1 MSKQIKMDDSIFE
14 KYTDEQIADIVIDWR
29 SKKEIELDEQMK
41 AVISLMSVTSYSLYD
56 STRDEIIETVKLL
69 RDFLHNNEVE
79 MEIR

>member
-41 AVISLMSVTSYSLYD
+41 AVINLMSFTSCSFNN
-56 STRDEIIETVKLL
+56 STKDELIETVKLL
-69 RDFLHNNEVE
+69 RDFLHNNEVY

>member
-29 SKKEIELDEQMK
+29 SKREIELEEQMK
-41 AVISLMSVTSYSLYD
+41 AVISLMSVTSYSIYD

-69 RDFLHNNEVE
+69 RDFLHDNEVE
-79 MEIR
+79 MEIK